1 MENYNQTERKVKS
14 KNVKMFQLFQNIKIR
29 TTIHKSYHERMGVRQ
44 RWIDAMKRDG
54 KKYRREL
61 RENMKKEDRS
71 GETLEMLTFL
81 GLVDI
86 NN

>member
-1 MENYNQTERKVKS
+1 MPYSLLKRYYPVLEKHPCLLPIYEVK
-14 KNVKMFQLFQNIKIR
+14 
-29 TTIHKSYHERMGVRQ
+29 

-54 KKYRREL
+54 KKYRREF